1 MRGILLSGWAGLSKD
16 KLPEDVFLLE
26 SIPHDWLFPQMAAV
40 VHHGGAGTT
49 SAGLRAGI
57 PNIVI
62 ASQAEMYFWGR
73 RVAALGVGPYPIL
86 RRELTAERLADAI
99 RISTSDTG
107 MKQRAAELGQ
117 RIRSEDGV
125 ANAVRAFHQHV
136 SITPDKY

>member
-1 MRGILLSGWAGLSKD
+1 
-16 KLPEDVFLLE
+16 
-26 SIPHDWLFPQMAAV
+26 
-40 VHHGGAGTT
+40 
-49 SAGLRAGI
+49 
-57 PNIVI
+57 
-62 ASQAEMYFWGR
+62 MYFWGR